1 VFGREKKSVAASL
14 DDITDSLAETKS
26 ARKAAQEA
34 ASRAARA
41 ADRSEQKA
49 IKAAAAQEQQ
59 AAAQVSKEAA
69 KQRRAE
75 LKAAKALAAQTKKVD
90 KNIAAA
96 AKRVAPKALFDR
108 ATDPKTARRLLG
120 IVKVVGPAVAP
131 FALKAATSTREYLD
145 TRKASRLGVAAAEV
159 GAFRGPTGSVE
170 ARLAGLTRSVEELR
184 ARRTGDLQVTRFS
197 DVASDR
203 LTELTAAVRAAASMP
218 AGRRR
223 DSIAAVN
230 RELNQIDADLMTF
243 LVGR

>member
-1 VFGREKKSVAASL
+1 MFGKKKKKSVTASL
-14 DDITDSLAETKS
+14 DDITGSLAETKS
-26 ARKAAQEA
+26 ASKAAQEA
-34 ASRAARA
+34 AARAARA

-49 IKAAAAQEQQ
+49 IKAAAAEQQ
-59 AAAQVSKEAA
+59 KAAARVNKESA
-69 KQRRAE
+69 KQRKAE
-75 LKAAKALAAQTKKVD
+75 LKAAKALAAQTKKAD

-96 AKRVAPKALFDR
+96 AKKAPKPLFDR
-108 ATDPKTARRLLG
+108 ATDPKTARRLLA
-120 IVKVVGPAVAP
+120 IVKVVGPAIAP

-170 ARLAGLTRSVEELR
+170 ARLVGLKRNVDELR
-184 ARRTGDLQVTRFS
+184 ARRTGDLQITRFS

-203 LTELTAAVRAAASMP
+203 LTDLTAAVRAAASMP